1 MARIKDI
8 KDRLRQDLRNKIVFC
23 REYIDELTFVN
34 VGAEYSK
41 LLKYDESAIPSYK
54 SVLSCNNYHPDLGN
68 YLAIEN
74 IGILFESELKIN
86 IQNLITSYSDN
97 QYLIIK
103 TDAEIKDETLYF
115 LKETDGIKVSLKNL
129 TYIVI

>member
-1 MARIKDI
+1 M
-8 KDRLRQDLRNKIVFC
+8 RNKIVFC
-23 REYIDELTFVN
+23 RENIDELSYVN
-34 VGAEYSK
+34 VGAELSM
-41 LLKYDESAIPSYK
+41 LLKNNTYDDFAIPSYK
-54 SVLSCNNYHPDLGN
+54 SVLSKNNRHPDLGS

-74 IGILFESELKIN
+74 IGILFEPELKLN

-97 QYLIIK
+97 QYLIVR
-103 TDAEIKDETLYF
+103 TDAEIKEDTLYF